1 MKPIDQPRTRI
12 VFWCGQQILS
22 RKAYPMRRDLFDE
35 EHDLFRETVREF
47 MAREVVPHHA
57 QWEKDGIVPRE
68 VWKKAGELGMFG
80 FSVPEEYGGSGI
92 TDFRYNMV
100 IVEEIIRVGASGL
113 GFGLHNDI
121 MAPYM
126 VDLTN
131 DEQKQRWLPG
141 FASGELITAI
151 GMTEPGAGS
160 DLQGIRTT
168 AVREGDHYV
177 VNGQKTFIT
186 NGINSDLVVVVTKTD
201 PSAGARGT
209 SLLVVERGMEGFTR
223 GRNLEKVGMHAQ
235 DTAELFFEN
244 VRVPVANLLG
254 GEEGQGFFQLMNNL
268 PQERLSIAVAAV
280 AAAETVLEETIE
292 YCRNRTAFGRSIGK
306 FQNTRFLLAELA
318 TEVEIAR
325 HYVDKSVRALNAKEL
340 TAVDA
345 AKAKWWTTE
354 LQNKVI
360 DRCVQLHGGYGYML
374 EYPVAKAWLDS
385 RVQTIYGGTTEIM
398 KEIIGRSF
406 GF

>member
-1 MKPIDQPRTRI
+1 
-12 VFWCGQQILS
+12 
-22 RKAYPMRRDLFDE
+22 MRRDLFDE
-35 EHDLFRETVREF
+35 EHLLFRETVREF
-47 MAREVVPHHA
+47 MNREVAPRHE

-80 FSVPEEYGGSGI
+80 FGVPEEFGGAGI
-92 TDFRYNMV
+92 TDFRYNAI
-100 IVEEIIRVGASGL
+100 IVEEILRFGATGL

-121 MAPYM
+121 MAPYL
-126 VDLTN
+126 VDMTD
-131 DEQKQRWLPG
+131 DEQKRRWLPG

-160 DLQGIRTT
+160 DLQSIRTT
-168 AVREGDHYV
+168 AVRDGDHYV

-186 NGINSDLVVVVTKTD
+186 NGINADLVVVVAKTD
-201 PSAGARGT
+201 PAEGARGT
-209 SLLVVERGMEGFTR
+209 TLLVAERGMEGFTR
-223 GRNLEKVGMHAQ
+223 GRNLEKIGMHAQ

-244 VRVPVANLLG
+244 VRIPVANRLG
-254 GEEGQGFFQLMNNL
+254 DQDGQGFFQLMTNL

-280 AAAETVLEETIE
+280 AAAESVLEMTIE
-292 YCRNRTAFGRSIGK
+292 YCRTRKAFGRSIGS
-306 FQNTRFLLAELA
+306 FQNTRFVLAELS

-325 HYVDKSVRALNAKEL
+325 HYVDKCIRALNAKEL
-340 TAVDA
+340 TVVDA

-360 DRCVQLHGGYGYML
+360 DRCLQLHGGYGYMT
-374 EYPVAKAWLDS
+374 EYPVAKAWMDG

>member
-1 MKPIDQPRTRI
+1 MQ
-12 VFWCGQQILS
+12 
-22 RKAYPMRRDLFDE
+22 RDLFEE
-35 EHDLFRETVREF
+35 EHLLFRETVREF
-47 MAREVVPHHA
+47 MTREVAPHHA
-57 QWEKDGIVPRE
+57 QWEKDGIIPRE
-68 VWKKAGELGMFG
+68 VWKKAGELGIFG

-92 TDFRYNMV
+92 TDFRYNAV
-100 IVEEIIRVGASGL
+100 IVEEIMRFGATGL

-160 DLQGIRTT
+160 DLQGIKTS
-168 AVREGDHYV
+168 AVLEGDHYV

-186 NGINSDLVVVVTKTD
+186 NGINSDLVVVVAKTD

-209 SLLVVERGMEGFTR
+209 TLMVVERGMDGFSR
-223 GRNLEKVGMHAQ
+223 GRNLDKIGMHAQ

-244 VRVPVANLLG
+244 VHVPVANRLG
-254 GEEGQGFFQLMNNL
+254 EEEGQGFFQLMANL

-280 AAAETVLEETIE
+280 AAAESVLETTIE
-292 YCRNRTAFGRSIGK
+292 YCKTRKAFGRNIGA
-306 FQNTRFLLAELA
+306 FQNTRFVIAELS

-325 HYVDKSVRALNAKEL
+325 HYVDKCIRALNAKEL
-340 TAVDA
+340 TVVDA

-354 LQNKVI
+354 LQHKVI
-360 DRCVQLHGGYGYML
+360 DRCLQLHGGYGYMT
-374 EYPVAKAWLDS
+374 EYPVAKAWMDS

>member
-1 MKPIDQPRTRI
+1 ME
-12 VFWCGQQILS
+12 
-22 RKAYPMRRDLFDE
+22 RDLFDE
-35 EHDLFRETVREF
+35 EHRLFRETVREF

-68 VWKKAGELGMFG
+68 IWKKAGELGMFG
-80 FSVPEEYGGSGI
+80 FSVPEEYGGAGI
-92 TDFRYNMV
+92 KDFRYNAV
-100 IVEEIIRVGASGL
+100 IVEEIIRHGASGL
-113 GFGLHNDI
+113 GFSLHNDV
-121 MAPYM
+121 MAPY
-126 VDLTN
+126 VVELTN

-151 GMTEPGAGS
+151 AMSEPGAGS

-168 AVREGDHYV
+168 ALREGDHYV
-177 VNGQKTFIT
+177 LNGQKTFIT
-186 NGINSDLVVVVTKTD
+186 NGVNADLVVVVAKTD
-201 PSAGARGT
+201 PEAGARGT
-209 SLLVVERGMEGFTR
+209 TLVVAERGMEGFHR
-223 GRNLEKVGMHAQ
+223 GRNLDKVGMKAQ
-235 DTAELFFEN
+235 DTAELFFDN
-244 VRVPVANLLG
+244 VRVPVANRLG
-254 GEEGQGFFQLMNNL
+254 PEDGEGFFQLMHNL

-280 AAAETVLEETIE
+280 AAAETVLEQTIE
-292 YCRNRTAFGRSIGK
+292 YCKTRQAFGRSIGS
-306 FQNTRFLLAELA
+306 FQNTRFVLAELA
-318 TEVEIAR
+318 TETEIAR
-325 HYVDKSVRALNAKEL
+325 HYVDKCVLALNAGAL

-360 DRCVQLHGGYGYML
+360 DRCLQLHGGYGYMM

>member
-1 MKPIDQPRTRI
+1 
-12 VFWCGQQILS
+12 
-22 RKAYPMRRDLFDE
+22 MRRDLFDE
-35 EHDLFRETVREF
+35 EHLLFRETVREF

-57 QWEKDGIVPRE
+57 EWEKDGIVPRE

-80 FSVPEEYGGSGI
+80 FSVPEEYGGAGVK
-92 TDFRYNMV
+92 DFRYNAV
-100 IVEEIIRVGASGL
+100 IVEEIIRHGASGL
-113 GFGLHNDI
+113 GFSLHNDV
-121 MAPYM
+121 MAPYL

-141 FASGELITAI
+141 FVGGELITAI
-151 GMTEPGAGS
+151 AMSEPGAGS

-168 AVREGDHYV
+168 AIREGDHYL

-186 NGINSDLVVVVTKTD
+186 NGVNADLVVVVAKTD
-201 PSAGARGT
+201 PAAGAKGT
-209 SLLVVERGMEGFTR
+209 TLVVVERGMEGFER
-223 GRNLEKVGMHAQ
+223 GRNLEKIGMKAQ
-235 DTAELFFEN
+235 DTAELFFGN
-244 VRVPVANLLG
+244 VRVPVANRLG
-254 GEEGQGFFQLMNNL
+254 PRDGEGFFQLMNNL
-268 PQERLSIAVAAV
+268 PQERLSIAVGAV
-280 AAAETVLEETIE
+280 AAAEAVLEETVE
-292 YCRNRTAFGRSIGK
+292 YCRTRKAFGRSIGS
-306 FQNTRFLLAELA
+306 FQNTRFVLAELA
-318 TEVEIAR
+318 TETEIAR
-325 HYVDKSVRALNAKEL
+325 HYVDKCVLALNAGEL

-360 DRCVQLHGGYGYML
+360 DRCLQLHGGYGYMT

>member
-1 MKPIDQPRTRI
+1 
-12 VFWCGQQILS
+12 
-22 RKAYPMRRDLFDE
+22 MRRDLFDE

-47 MAREVVPHHA
+47 LAREVVPHHA

-92 TDFRYNMV
+92 TDFRYNTV

-292 YCRNRTAFGRSIGK
+292 YCRDRTAFGRNIGK
-306 FQNTRFLLAELA
+306 FQNTRFLVAELA

-325 HYVDKSVRALNAKEL
+325 HYVDKCVRALNAKEL

-354 LQNKVI
+354 LQNKVV

>member
-1 MKPIDQPRTRI
+1 
-12 VFWCGQQILS
+12 
-22 RKAYPMRRDLFDE
+22 MRRDLFDE

-47 MAREVVPHHA
+47 IAREVVPHHA

-100 IVEEIIRVGASGL
+100 IVEEVVRAGATGL

-121 MAPYM
+121 MAPYL
-126 VDLTN
+126 VDLTD

-160 DLQGIRTT
+160 DLQGIRTI

-280 AAAETVLEETIE
+280 AAAETVLEQTIE

-325 HYVDKSVRALNAKEL
+325 HYVDKCARALNAKEL